1 MLKLNDVNFLNFCV
15 DMSYPNQGQP
25 IDPSKLISGRRAM
38 TQSARRARQN
48 AHIPKTGRG
57 RGKGRKGDGVGSSQ
71 ATQSEQSQVIAQHRW
86 ST

>member
-38 TQSARRARQN
+38 TQNARRARQN
-48 AHIPKTGRG
+48 VHIPKTG

-71 ATQSEQSQVIAQHRW
+71 ATQSEQSQVIDQRRW